1 MNVATDPELTRS
13 NVQLVRKKTREKGQR
28 VADYRRGLVQRL
40 IEYMIGQ
47 RFTELARKPDAK
59 FLGAGAGGD
68 SLSQTVDTFS
78 FSATVQDGRIAD
90 GLSALAVEAKRVREF
105 GFLAAELDRA
115 KAWMSGFMERAYNER
130 DKTESG
136 SYAQEY
142 LNFFL
147 EDEPS
152 PGIAYEYRLVQQL
165 LPTVTTAE
173 VSTFVRTLLGDDSRV
188 LLATSPQKAG
198 VQRAVGSGVFRRR

>member
-1 MNVATDPELTRS
+1 MR
-13 NVQLVRKKTREKGQR
+13 QFG
-28 VADYRRGLVQRL
+28 
-40 IEYMIGQ
+40 
-47 RFTELARKPDAK
+47 F
-59 FLGAGAGGD
+59 GAG
-68 SLSQTVDTFS
+68 
-78 FSATVQDGRIAD
+78 
-90 GLSALAVEAKRVREF
+90 
-105 GFLAAELDRA
+105 ELDRA
-115 KAWMSGFMERAYNER
+115 KAWMAGFMERAYNER

-142 LNFFL
+142 LNYFL

-188 LLATSPQKAG
+188 LLATVAAEG
-198 VQRAVGSGVFRRR
+198 GRRRCRPEADLQATLTSADKVAVTPWTETTVTRDLVETKPAPAAIASRREVPGSASPSCASRTASKRG